1 MFIYICIY
9 IYICVYLALP
19 DPKVAT
25 KWTFCDY
32 VYVHILYNHAYV
44 HTVQFTTHPRRSRQ
58 CGVYLPMPCVMS
70 RG

>member
-1 MFIYICIY
+1 MY

-32 VYVHILYNHAYV
+32 VYTHILYNVPHIRAGRDRVVSTY
-44 HTVQFTTHPRRSRQ
+44 Q
-58 CGVYLPMPCVMS
+58 CHV
-70 RG
+70 